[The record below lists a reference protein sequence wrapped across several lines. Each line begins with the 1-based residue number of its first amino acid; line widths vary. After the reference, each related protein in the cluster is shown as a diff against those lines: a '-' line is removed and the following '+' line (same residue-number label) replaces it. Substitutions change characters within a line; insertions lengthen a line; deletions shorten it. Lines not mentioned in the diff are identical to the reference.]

1 MKSRIFSLA
10 LACLGLV
17 LSFSS
22 ASAQTATST
31 NKPAAKPAAKS
42 AATVERKAP
51 PYIILKVDD
60 LRNAG
65 GKVHPRWQKFVDFTA
80 ERKIKSAIGI
90 IADSLEK
97 DDPKYFQWIK
107 DQRAKGLIE
116 FWSHG
121 YNHKEWEVD
130 GKKVQEF
137 KGPSY
142 EDQKKNLLRC
152 NELAKQ
158 KLGFTF
164 PAFGAPFNAIDANT
178 AKALSEDPDT
188 TIWLYGDL
196 KNPAGKIVMDRVGS
210 VNIEAPTFV
219 PSLQKFKAGYAL
231 NPTRDYFVIQGHPA
245 QWTDERFAQ
254 FVELIDFLVQ
264 EKAIFTTPSEYVKLK
279 GLKPDDSLKK

>member
-1 MKSRIFSLA
+1 MKSRILSVV
-10 LACLGLV
+10 LACLGLAF
-17 LSFSS
+17 LFST
-22 ASAQTATST
+22 ASAQTTT
-31 NKPAAKPAAKS
+31 NKPTAQTA
-42 AATVERKAP
+42 RKAP

-80 ERKIKSAIGI
+80 ERKIKSGIGI

-107 DQRAKGLIE
+107 DQHAKGLIE
-116 FWSHG
+116 FWNHG

-142 EDQKKNLLRC
+142 EEQKKNLLRC

-178 AKALSEDPDT
+178 AKALLDDPDT

-210 VNIEAPTFV
+210 VNIEYPTFV

-254 FVELIDFLVQ
+254 FVELIDFLIA
-264 EKAIFTTPSEYVKLK
+264 EKAVFTTPSEYVKLK
-279 GLKPDDSLKK
+279 GLKPAIAPKK